1 MHCLLIVAG
10 AVYGTVEGCFIKQVP
25 SSTTPMMIRAL
36 GVIVSRSVLVGELD
50 VGQSGERRE
59 GGEWRGEREESGGRE
74 GGEWKGE
81 REESGGE
88 RVRRVEGERGMR
100 VRGTEGGEGNR
111 EGG

>member
-36 GVIVSRSVLVGELD
+36 GVIVSRSVLVGELV

-59 GGEWRGEREESGGRE
+59 GGEWRGELR
-74 GGEWKGE
+74 GE

-88 RVRRVEGERGMR
+88 RGE
-100 VRGTEGGEGNR
+100 
-111 EGG
+111 